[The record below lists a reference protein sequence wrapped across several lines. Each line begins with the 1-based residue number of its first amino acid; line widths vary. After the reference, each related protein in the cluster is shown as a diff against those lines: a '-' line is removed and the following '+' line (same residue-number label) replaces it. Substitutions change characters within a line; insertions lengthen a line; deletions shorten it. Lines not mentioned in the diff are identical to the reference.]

1 MDEKFVTENGPQQEN
16 IAPALQ
22 HSVAASAEGEITT
35 VIGTT
40 SSGETVIQ
48 DLALLPH
55 ILICGFSGAGKTS
68 FIQSVL
74 TDIAASYSQQTVLYT
89 IYDSSGVNYTIF
101 NGLPH
106 MLNPVI
112 IDGQTKRTLFQWLNY
127 IISLRLKNL
136 ADASVKD
143 IHSFNRQAKNNGT
156 ETLPHLFV
164 VLDDF
169 SSIEMNDE
177 NMSLLIS
184 ALRNGRPAGVHLI
197 LITSLTSTK
206 ALPKD
211 ILSNIPC
218 RLSFCVSTKADS
230 RVAIDQQGAEALS
243 VPGELIFKWQ
253 NKLVKCQGAYYPYE
267 DIEKTIKALKR
278 QSKKDINAIADMAAQ
293 IFEKQASKK
302 KAPATAISDNLTD
315 TGYDEALPDA
325 VEAVL
330 EMRQCSVS
338 MLQRKVKLSYSRA
351 ARIVDQ
357 MEELGI
363 VGPYEGAKPRT
374 VLVDREGWLE
384 IARQIGFKSIDTSPE
399 LSQKNQEVQ
408 EYLQRANEHVRRANA
423 QANTEDDDDGPDVP
437 MRDFP
442 QFYAGENS
450 LCVRN
455 NQIKLSIRI
464 ITNLGPGTGSPS
476 FNGKVIAGLVYKKP
490 RLFSQGYIQFY
501 LKPDVKII
509 NQNPELARITKNNVN
524 DYLKTDFSSAEAKT
538 VKLFMT
544 QISEDIGI
552 PLREI

>member
-1 MDEKFVTENGPQQEN
+1 MDETIIPEKSEQKE
-16 IAPALQ
+16 AL
-22 HSVAASAEGEITT
+22 ASASQSTGATSIEGEISTA
-35 VIGTT
+35 IGTT
-40 SSGETVIQ
+40 STGEAVIQ

-112 IDGQTKRTLFQWLNY
+112 IDRQTKRTLFQWLNY

-136 ADASVKD
+136 ANASVKD

-184 ALRNGRPAGVHLI
+184 ALRNGCPAGVHLI
-197 LITSLTSTK
+197 LITSMTSTK

-211 ILSNIPC
+211 VLSNIPC
-218 RLSFCVSTKADS
+218 RISFCVSTKADS

-253 NKLVKCQGAYYPYE
+253 NKLVKCQGTYYTYE

-278 QSKKDINAIADMAAQ
+278 QSKKDINAIANMAVQ
-293 IFEKQASKK
+293 IFDEQTPTKQA
-302 KAPATAISDNLTD
+302 PASSTFDNLTD

-330 EMRQCSVS
+330 ELRQCSVS
-338 MLQRKVKLSYSRA
+338 MLQRKVKLGYSRA

-363 VGPYEGAKPRT
+363 VGPYEGAKPRS
-374 VLVDREGWLE
+374 VIIDREGWNYLKGQLGLSSQSIE
-384 IARQIGFKSIDTSPE
+384 QEMEEEEPQKVKSTAKRADYQTS
-399 LSQKNQEVQ
+399 S
-408 EYLQRANEHVRRANA
+408 
-423 QANTEDDDDGPDVP
+423 DDDDPDIP
-437 MRDFP
+437 MRDFAL
-442 QFYAGENS
+442 FYAGESS

-464 ITNLGPGTGSPS
+464 VTNLGPGTGSPS
-476 FNGKVIAGLVYKKP
+476 FNGKVIAGLIYKKP
-490 RLFSQGYIQFY
+490 RLFSQGYIQFH

-524 DYLKTDFSSAEAKT
+524 DYLKIDFSSAEAKT

>member
-1 MDEKFVTENGPQQEN
+1 MDEKFVTESGPQQEK

-74 TDIAASYSQQTVLYT
+74 TDIAASYSQRTVLYT

-211 ILSNIPC
+211 VLSNIPC
-218 RLSFCVSTKADS
+218 RISFCVSTKADS

-253 NKLVKCQGAYYPYE
+253 NKLVKCQGTYYPYE

-278 QSKKDINAIADMAAQ
+278 QSKKDINAIANMAVQ
-293 IFEKQASKK
+293 IFDEQTPTKQA
-302 KAPATAISDNLTD
+302 PASSTFDNLTD

-330 EMRQCSVS
+330 ELRQCSVS
-338 MLQRKVKLSYSRA
+338 MLQRKVKLGYSRA

-363 VGPYEGAKPRT
+363 VGPYEGAKPRS
-374 VLVDREGWLE
+374 VIIDREGWNYLKGQLRLSSRSIE
-384 IARQIGFKSIDTSPE
+384 QEMEEEEPQKVKSTAKRADYQTS
-399 LSQKNQEVQ
+399 S
-408 EYLQRANEHVRRANA
+408 
-423 QANTEDDDDGPDVP
+423 DDDDPDIP
-437 MRDFP
+437 MRDFAL
-442 QFYAGENS
+442 FYAGESS

-464 ITNLGPGTGSPS
+464 VTNLGPGTGSPS

-524 DYLKTDFSSAEAKT
+524 DYLKIDFSSAEAKT

>member
-1 MDEKFVTENGPQQEN
+1 MDEKFVTESGPQQEN

-211 ILSNIPC
+211 VLSNIPC
-218 RLSFCVSTKADS
+218 RISFCVSTKADS

-253 NKLVKCQGAYYPYE
+253 NKLVKCQGTYYPYE

-278 QSKKDINAIADMAAQ
+278 QSKKDINAIANMAVQ
-293 IFEKQASKK
+293 IFDEQTPTKQA
-302 KAPATAISDNLTD
+302 PASSTFDNLTD
-315 TGYDEALPDA
+315 TGYDEALSDA

-330 EMRQCSVS
+330 ELRQCSVA
-338 MLQRKVKLSYSRA
+338 MLQRRVKLGYSRA

-374 VLVDREGWLE
+374 VLIDREGWKIIKAQLGLTSSSMNLE
-384 IARQIGFKSIDTSPE
+384 QEMAEEDIPRAASP
-399 LSQKNQEVQ
+399 SKKTA
-408 EYLQRANEHVRRANA
+408 Y
-423 QANTEDDDDGPDVP
+423 QATADEDDPDIP

-442 QFYAGENS
+442 QFYVGQNS
-450 LCVRN
+450 LCVLK
-455 NQIKLSIRI
+455 NQIKLSIKI
-464 ITNLGPGTGSPS
+464 VTNIGPGTASPS
-476 FNGKVIAGLVYKKP
+476 FNGKIISGLVYKKP
-490 RLFSQGYIQFY
+490 KLFSPGYIQFRI
-501 LKPDVKII
+501 KPNVKII
-509 NQNPELARITKNNVN
+509 NQNPELARITKNNVD
-524 DYLKTDFSSAEAKT
+524 DYLKIDFSSVEAKT

-544 QISEDIGI
+544 QISEDVGL
-552 PLREI
+552 PLTEM